1 MPVDAAD
8 QPVGASAPASEE
20 SNSELAALLAGLDA
34 LVAGDFSARL
44 QPRDGLM
51 GQGWRPAH
59 APASSGASWQT
70 WRRGTETLVVD
81 VLGKAEGSVLA
92 VLRFAS
98 DPYAAPQGFASG
110 DAP

>member
-1 MPVDAAD
+1 MQQIWRYAAPPGEIA
-8 QPVGASAPASEE
+8 Q
-20 SNSELAALLAGLDA
+20 LA
-34 LVAGDFSARL
+34 
-44 QPRDGLM
+44 RDGLM